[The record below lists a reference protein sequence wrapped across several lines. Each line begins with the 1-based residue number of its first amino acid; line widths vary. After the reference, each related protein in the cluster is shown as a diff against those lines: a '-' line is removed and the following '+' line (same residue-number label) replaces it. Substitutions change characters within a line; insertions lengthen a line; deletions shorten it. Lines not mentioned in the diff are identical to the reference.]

1 MDVANSLG
9 LQEPSRKGVLLTMAR
24 KSKRMALNEA
34 IRQGQAK
41 IAEGLKTGQMKSD
54 GPSARRA
61 EKDKGGLSSPGNVIR
76 TPVDKCWVYFLK
88 SKERVTI
95 WGQFSPKTKLAALL
109 CAASVVVLA
118 LGIWLIS
125 LTGKDQPPQAGKPEP
140 QRAPAANVVPV
151 ENEQAQKKFRLP
163 GFGSRDS
170 SDLVDSASPE
180 KESLLPPPSRG
191 DNVIWIQSIAV
202 NRKGELDSLEVF
214 FRSKG
219 IQTEIIEI
227 SESNLA
233 VLVTQD
239 GFEGNPGIEGTEGY
253 KLLERIKQLG
263 TVYVKETEDT
273 KFGLKPFQDALGYK
287 R

>member
-1 MDVANSLG
+1 
-9 LQEPSRKGVLLTMAR
+9 MAR